1 MNDVTMASLF
11 GAMIES
17 NYHDLTFNG
26 FSNEKGESVGG
37 SKSHKNGMNGDF
49 RYLRKNKQGGRTDLF
64 NNGEELGWKGLD
76 EDRQNNFNDLLY
88 KFGWK
93 SILSQYYGESK
104 NKLLRRCIND
114 ANNNHN
120 DHLHNI
126 QGYKPTLKEFIN
138 ELYILFLIQFKNCK
152 SEIQTSVN
160 IIEKTDISSKK
171 EVEKVDVYII
181 NSIDKIYIGNKI
193 TEKDKVEF
201 LKKMLSKSFEREIEK
216 PYMWDIF
223 TSSNDALLQFYH
235 YKDFNINKFLYKSYF
250 IKIDYEDARYEAI
263 LLINDS
269 EDNIYNNMIVYE
281 NLSSEENYQR
291 TTKIEEDKLEIQFK
305 KVQLSKK

>member
-1 MNDVTMASLF
+1 MKKVRENYGGSYKDKLGKDTNNVYLIDIRDINQSYKNDGLGFTLNINTSRYYMNDVTMASLF

-201 LKKMLSKSFEREIEK
+201 LKKTLSKSFEREIEK

-223 TSSNDALLQFYH
+223 TS
-235 YKDFNINKFLYKSYF
+235 
-250 IKIDYEDARYEAI
+250 
-263 LLINDS
+263 
-269 EDNIYNNMIVYE
+269 
-281 NLSSEENYQR
+281 
-291 TTKIEEDKLEIQFK
+291 
-305 KVQLSKK
+305 

>member
-1 MNDVTMASLF
+1 MNY
-11 GAMIES
+11 I
-17 NYHDLTFNG
+17 
-26 FSNEKGESVGG
+26 
-37 SKSHKNGMNGDF
+37 
-49 RYLRKNKQGGRTDLF
+49 
-64 NNGEELGWKGLD
+64 
-76 EDRQNNFNDLLY
+76 
-88 KFGWK
+88 
-93 SILSQYYGESK
+93 
-104 NKLLRRCIND
+104 
-114 ANNNHN
+114 
-120 DHLHNI
+120 
-126 QGYKPTLKEFIN
+126 
-138 ELYILFLIQFKNCK
+138 LYILFLIQFKNCK

-171 EVEKVDVYII
+171 EVEKVDVYIV

-235 YKDFNINKFLYKSYF
+235 YKGFNINKFLYKSYF

-305 KVQLSKK
+305 KVQLSKKMSFIVKNGLFLDYFQEQNVEKKWGDKEKRHSDTVYEYELKGQTINHLKNGYWIEKKYSTEYGKTIIEDGNYINGVKNGEWNYSPNGPVDKIEVFKNGFIINTLYP

>member
-1 MNDVTMASLF
+1 MNY
-11 GAMIES
+11 I
-17 NYHDLTFNG
+17 
-26 FSNEKGESVGG
+26 
-37 SKSHKNGMNGDF
+37 
-49 RYLRKNKQGGRTDLF
+49 
-64 NNGEELGWKGLD
+64 
-76 EDRQNNFNDLLY
+76 
-88 KFGWK
+88 
-93 SILSQYYGESK
+93 
-104 NKLLRRCIND
+104 
-114 ANNNHN
+114 
-120 DHLHNI
+120 
-126 QGYKPTLKEFIN
+126 
-138 ELYILFLIQFKNCK
+138 LYILFLIQFKNCK

-181 NSIDKIYIGNKI
+181 NFIDKIYIGNKI

-291 TTKIEEDKLEIQFK
+291 TTKIEEDKLESQFK
-305 KVQLSKK
+305 KVQLSKKMSFIVKNGLFLDYFQEQNVEKKWGDKEKRHSDTVYEYELKGQTINHLKNGYWIEKKYSTEYGKTIIEDGNYINGVKNGEWNYSPNDPVDKIEVFKNGFIINTLYP